1 MTDGKPIKD
10 YQVAWWLAQQE
21 ANKLREKL
29 KQLEENFAVA
39 TTQVELLRKEVA
51 ELAAYKRARDLM
63 VHGNPDALHDRAQ
76 RGELFPPPQV
86 FRQGGWEDA

>member
-1 MTDGKPIKD
+1 MSDREPIKD
-10 YQVAWWLAQQE
+10 YRGAWWLAQQE
-21 ANKLREKL
+21 ANGLREKL
-29 KQLEENFAVA
+29 KQLEERFAVA
-39 TTQVELLRKEVA
+39 TKQVEVLREEVA
-51 ELAAYKRARDLM
+51 ELATYKRARDLM